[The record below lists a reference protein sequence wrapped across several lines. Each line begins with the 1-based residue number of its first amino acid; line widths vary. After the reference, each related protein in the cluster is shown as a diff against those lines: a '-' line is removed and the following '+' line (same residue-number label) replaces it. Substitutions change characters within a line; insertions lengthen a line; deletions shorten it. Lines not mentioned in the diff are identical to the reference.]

1 MNMPDT
7 QSTRPGDRSGSLPGD
22 LSDQRLQQRA
32 RELYREAGRRLD
44 PATAGRLR
52 AARRQALAT
61 AGRPSHPVSRWLIP
75 SGAVA
80 VIALA
85 SLMLW
90 QPLPQGSGRP
100 AAATVDTATDLDN
113 ELPPDADKTDP
124 VLYQNLDFYT
134 WLASADHHPT
144 TR

>member
-7 QSTRPGDRSGSLPGD
+7 ESTRPGDRSGSLAGD
-22 LSDQRLQQRA
+22 LSDRRLQQRA
-32 RELYREAGRRLD
+32 RELYREAGRRVD

-52 AARRQALAT
+52 AARRRALET
-61 AGRPSHPVSRWLIP
+61 ADKPSLPVNRWLIP

-85 SLMLW
+85 TLMLW
-90 QPLPQGSGRP
+90 QPLPQGGKP
-100 AAATVDTATDLDN
+100 AAASVDTAADLDN
-113 ELPPDADKTDP
+113 DLPPDADKVDP

-134 WLASADHHPT
+134 WLASADSHPT

>member
-7 QSTRPGDRSGSLPGD
+7 ESTRPGDRSGSLADD

-32 RELYREAGRRLD
+32 RELYLEAGRRVD

-52 AARRQALAT
+52 AARRQALET
-61 AGRPSHPVSRWLIP
+61 AGKPSRQVSRWLIP

-90 QPLPQGSGRP
+90 QPLPQGGGRP
-100 AAATVDTATDLDN
+100 SAAVDTAADIDN

-134 WLASADHHPT
+134 WLASADRHPT

>member
-7 QSTRPGDRSGSLPGD
+7 ESTRPGDQSGSPPGK

-52 AARRQALAT
+52 AARRQALET
-61 AGRPSHPVSRWLIP
+61 ADEPSHRVSRWLVP

-90 QPLPQGSGRP
+90 QPLPQGSSRP
-100 AAATVDTATDLDN
+100 AAAAIDPVADLDN

-134 WLASADHHPT
+134 WLAAADHHPT

>member
-7 QSTRPGDRSGSLPGD
+7 ESTRPGDRSGSPPGD

-32 RELYREAGRRLD
+32 RELYREASRRVD

-52 AARRQALAT
+52 AARRQALDS
-61 AGRPSHPVSRWLIP
+61 AGKPSHQVSRWLIP

-100 AAATVDTATDLDN
+100 AAAVDTAADLDN

>member
-7 QSTRPGDRSGSLPGD
+7 ESTRPGDRSGSLAGD

-32 RELYREAGRRLD
+32 RELYREAGRRVD

-52 AARRQALAT
+52 AARRQALET
-61 AGRPSHPVSRWLIP
+61 AGKPSHQVSHWLIP

-90 QPLPQGSGRP
+90 QPLPQGSNRP
-100 AAATVDTATDLDN
+100 ATTVEAATDLDN

-134 WLASADHHPT
+134 WLAAADHRPT

>member
-1 MNMPDT
+1 
-7 QSTRPGDRSGSLPGD
+7 
-22 LSDQRLQQRA
+22 
-32 RELYREAGRRLD
+32 
-44 PATAGRLR
+44 
-52 AARRQALAT
+52 
-61 AGRPSHPVSRWLIP
+61 
-75 SGAVA
+75 A

-100 AAATVDTATDLDN
+100 AAVDTAADLDN

>member
-7 QSTRPGDRSGSLPGD
+7 ASSRPGDRSGSLAGD

-32 RELYREAGRRLD
+32 RELYREAGRRVD
-44 PATAGRLR
+44 PVTAGRLR
-52 AARRQALAT
+52 AARRQALET
-61 AGRPSHPVSRWLIP
+61 ADRPSRQVSRWLIP

-90 QPLPQGSGRP
+90 QPLPHSGGRP
-100 AAATVDTATDLDN
+100 AVAVDTATDLDN

-134 WLASADHHPT
+134 WLASADRHPP